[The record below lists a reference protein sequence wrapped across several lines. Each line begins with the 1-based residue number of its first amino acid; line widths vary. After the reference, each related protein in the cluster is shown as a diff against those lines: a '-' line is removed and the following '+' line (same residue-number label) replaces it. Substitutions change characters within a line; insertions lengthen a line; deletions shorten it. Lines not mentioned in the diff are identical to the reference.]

1 MQTATLNHYAEIQQQ
16 IENLNEIELIEV
28 IDFIGFLQ
36 QKRTQKQRRLEVL
49 KELQTKNV
57 AEKFGD
63 ALAWQRETR
72 HVDDFSWISSLAIY
86 NPFDG

>member
-1 MQTATLNHYAEIQQQ
+1 MQTARLNHYAQIQQQ
-16 IENLNEIELIEV
+16 VENLNEIELIEV

-36 QKRTQKQRRLEVL
+36 QKRSQKQHRLAIF

-63 ALAWQRETR
+63 ALAWQKEIRQDKKLAGRE
-72 HVDDFSWISSLAIY
+72 
-86 NPFDG
+86 

>member
-1 MQTATLNHYAEIQQQ
+1 MQTVTLNHYAQIQQQ
-16 IENLNEIELIEV
+16 IENLNEIELIKV

-36 QKRTQKQRRLEVL
+36 QKRSQKQRRLAIF

-63 ALAWQRETR
+63 ALAWQKETR
-72 HVDDFSWISSLAIY
+72 QDKKLA
-86 NPFDG
+86 NRE

>member
-1 MQTATLNHYAEIQQQ
+1 MQTATSNPYVQIQQQ

-36 QKRTQKQRRLEVL
+36 QKRSQKQRRLEVF
-49 KELQTKNV
+49 KELQSKNV

-63 ALAWQRETR
+63 PLAWQKEMRQDKNLPGRE
-72 HVDDFSWISSLAIY
+72 
-86 NPFDG
+86 

>member
-1 MQTATLNHYAEIQQQ
+1 MQTTALNHYAQIQQQ

-36 QKRTQKQRRLEVL
+36 QKRSQKQRRLAIF

-63 ALAWQRETR
+63 ALAWQKEIRQDKKLPGRE
-72 HVDDFSWISSLAIY
+72 
-86 NPFDG
+86 

>member
-1 MQTATLNHYAEIQQQ
+1 MQAATLNPYAQIQQQ
-16 IENLNEIELIEV
+16 IENLNEVELIEV

-36 QKRTQKQRRLEVL
+36 QKRSQKQRRLAIF

-63 ALAWQRETR
+63 ALAWQKEMRE
-72 HVDDFSWISSLAIY
+72 DKKLA
-86 NPFDG
+86 GRE

>member
-1 MQTATLNHYAEIQQQ
+1 MQAATLNHYAEIQQQ
-16 IENLNEIELIEV
+16 IETLNEIELIEV

-36 QKRTQKQRRLEVL
+36 QKRSQKQRRLAIF

-63 ALAWQRETR
+63 ALAWQKEMRQDKKLAGRE
-72 HVDDFSWISSLAIY
+72 
-86 NPFDG
+86 

>member
-1 MQTATLNHYAEIQQQ
+1 MQTTALNHYAQIQQQ

-36 QKRTQKQRRLEVL
+36 QKRSQKQRRLAIF

-63 ALAWQRETR
+63 ALAWQKEMRQDKKLPGRE
-72 HVDDFSWISSLAIY
+72 
-86 NPFDG
+86 

>member
-1 MQTATLNHYAEIQQQ
+1 MQTTVLNHYAQIQQQ

-36 QKRTQKQRRLEVL
+36 QKRSQKQRRLEIF
-49 KELQTKNV
+49 KELQSKNV

-63 ALAWQRETR
+63 ALAWQKEIRE
-72 HVDDFSWISSLAIY
+72 DKKLA
-86 NPFDG
+86 GRE

>member
-36 QKRTQKQRRLEVL
+36 QKRTQKQRRLAIF

-63 ALAWQRETR
+63 ALAWQKETR
-72 HVDDFSWISSLAIY
+72 QDKNL
-86 NPFDG
+86 PGRE

>member
-1 MQTATLNHYAEIQQQ
+1 MQTATVNYYQQIQQK

-36 QKRTQKQRRLEVL
+36 QKKSQKQQRLEIF

-63 ALAWQRETR
+63 ALTWQKEIRE
-72 HVDDFSWISSLAIY
+72 DKKLA
-86 NPFDG
+86 GRE

>member
-36 QKRTQKQRRLEVL
+36 QKRSQKQRRLEIF

-63 ALAWQRETR
+63 ALAWQKEMRQDKKLSGRE
-72 HVDDFSWISSLAIY
+72 
-86 NPFDG
+86 

>member
-1 MQTATLNHYAEIQQQ
+1 MQTATLNHYAQIQHQV
-16 IENLNEIELIEV
+16 ENLNEIELIEV

-36 QKRTQKQRRLEVL
+36 QKRTQKQRRLEIF

-63 ALAWQRETR
+63 ALAWQKETR
-72 HVDDFSWISSLAIY
+72 EDKKLA
-86 NPFDG
+86 GRE

>member
-1 MQTATLNHYAEIQQQ
+1 MQTTALNHYAQIQQQ

-36 QKRTQKQRRLEVL
+36 QKRSQKQRRLAIF

-63 ALAWQRETR
+63 ALAWQKEMRQDKNLPGRE
-72 HVDDFSWISSLAIY
+72 
-86 NPFDG
+86 